1 MVRRRRRMRSRCG
14 CVVAIAVCR
23 ALMIVLR
30 LGVCRAA
37 HPCKCSLIGGGNI
50 MKSIEDYQARANEY
64 ACLADSAS
72 DKLLRAELLLK
83 MKTYLGVV
91 ARLRNY
97 AAGKGLSVPT
107 SQ

>member
-1 MVRRRRRMRSRCG
+1 MNAGKASFEMWAAQHAHSHGLIGVNLNLTD
-14 CVVAIAVCR
+14 VA
-23 ALMIVLR
+23 
-30 LGVCRAA
+30 
-37 HPCKCSLIGGGNI
+37 PSLIGGGDI

-64 ACLADSAS
+64 ARLADSAS
-72 DKLLRAELLLK
+72 DELLRAELLLK